1 MNLKAKSI
9 NRHVEKIIECMK
21 MGPFSGHDIIA
32 IRRSFSELIDFCDK
46 RLDDIRSRYH
56 QQKDLDGK
64 EADKNQPDTSAES

>member
-9 NRHVEKIIECMK
+9 NRHVEKIIEIMK

-32 IRRSFSELIDFCDK
+32 VRRSFNELIDFCDK
-46 RLDDIRSRYH
+46 ALDDIRNRYY

-64 EADKNQPDTSAES
+64 EADKNEPDAPA